1 MSSGSK
7 VFGKRI
13 KELRERKKLTQEKL
27 AEKIGL
33 DLQTISRI
41 ETGYYFTSFENLE
54 KLANALDVTI
64 ADLFDFEH
72 VKTKEELIKEMM
84 LDDDVEDILDLSPE
98 YAFTLTDGSE
108 YVFSSKE

>member
-1 MSSGSK
+1 MSSGNK

-27 AEKIGL
+27 AEKVGL

-54 KLANALDVTI
+54 KLAEALDVTI
-64 ADLFDFEH
+64 ADLFNFGH
-72 VKTKEELIKEMM
+72 VKPKEELIKEIDTE
-84 LDDDVEDILDLSPE
+84 LANSSEKDVQRIHKLIFGYL
-98 YAFTLTDGSE
+98 
-108 YVFSSKE
+108 K

>member
-1 MSSGSK
+1 MSSGNK

-27 AEKIGL
+27 AEKVGL

-54 KLANALDVTI
+54 KLANALDVTM
-64 ADLFDFEH
+64 ADLFNFGH
-72 VKTKEELIKEMM
+72 VKTKEELIQEINTELSISSEK
-84 LDDDVEDILDLSPE
+84 DVQRIHKLIFGYL
-98 YAFTLTDGSE
+98 
-108 YVFSSKE
+108 K

>member
-72 VKTKEELIKEMM
+72 VKTKEELIKEINIA
-84 LDDDVEDILDLSPE
+84 LNNSDEKDVQRIHKLIFGYL
-98 YAFTLTDGSE
+98 
-108 YVFSSKE
+108 K

>member
-1 MSSGSK
+1 MSSGNK

-27 AEKIGL
+27 AEKVGL

-54 KLANALDVTI
+54 KLADALDVTI
-64 ADLFDFEH
+64 ADLFNFGH
-72 VKTKEELIKEMM
+72 VKPKEELIKEINTE
-84 LDDDVEDILDLSPE
+84 LANSSEKDVQ
-98 YAFTLTDGSE
+98 
-108 YVFSSKE
+108 

>member
-1 MSSGSK
+1 MSSGNK

-27 AEKIGL
+27 AEKVGL

-54 KLANALDVTI
+54 KLANALDVTM
-64 ADLFDFEH
+64 ADLFNFGH
-72 VKTKEELIKEMM
+72 VKTKEELIKEINTE
-84 LDDDVEDILDLSPE
+84 LSTSSEKDVQRIHKLIFGYL
-98 YAFTLTDGSE
+98 
-108 YVFSSKE
+108 K

>member
-1 MSSGSK
+1 MSSGNK

-27 AEKIGL
+27 AEKVGL

-54 KLANALDVTI
+54 KLANSTSDT
-64 ADLFDFEH
+64 
-72 VKTKEELIKEMM
+72 
-84 LDDDVEDILDLSPE
+84 
-98 YAFTLTDGSE
+98 
-108 YVFSSKE
+108 

>member
-1 MSSGSK
+1 MSSGNK

-27 AEKIGL
+27 AEKVGL

-54 KLANALDVTI
+54 KLADALDVTM
-64 ADLFDFEH
+64 ADLFNFGH
-72 VKTKEELIKEMM
+72 VKPKEELIKEINTE
-84 LDDDVEDILDLSPE
+84 LSISSEKDVQRIHKLIFGYL
-98 YAFTLTDGSE
+98 
-108 YVFSSKE
+108 K

>member
-1 MSSGSK
+1 MSSGNK

-27 AEKIGL
+27 AEKVGL

-54 KLANALDVTI
+54 KLANALDVTM
-64 ADLFDFEH
+64 ADLFNFGH
-72 VKTKEELIKEMM
+72 LKTKEELIKEINTE
-84 LDDDVEDILDLSPE
+84 LSASSEKDVQRIHKLIFGYL
-98 YAFTLTDGSE
+98 
-108 YVFSSKE
+108 K

>member
-13 KELRERKKLTQEKL
+13 KELRERKQLTQEKL

-64 ADLFDFEH
+64 ADLFDFGH
-72 VKTKEELIKEMM
+72 VKTKEELIKEINIA
-84 LDDDVEDILDLSPE
+84 LNNSAEKDVQIIHKLIFGYL
-98 YAFTLTDGSE
+98 
-108 YVFSSKE
+108 K

>member
-1 MSSGSK
+1 MSSGNK

-27 AEKIGL
+27 AEKAGL

-54 KLANALDVTI
+54 KLANALDVTM
-64 ADLFDFEH
+64 ADLFNFGH
-72 VKTKEELIKEMM
+72 LKTKEELIKEINTE
-84 LDDDVEDILDLSPE
+84 LSTSSEKDVQRIHKLIFGYL
-98 YAFTLTDGSE
+98 
-108 YVFSSKE
+108 K

>member
-1 MSSGSK
+1 MSSGNK

-13 KELRERKKLTQEKL
+13 KELRERKKLTQERL
-27 AEKIGL
+27 AEKVGL

-64 ADLFDFEH
+64 ADLFNFGH
-72 VKTKEELIKEMM
+72 VKSKDELIKEINTE
-84 LDDDVEDILDLSPE
+84 LANSSEKDVQRIHKMIFG
-98 YAFTLTDGSE
+98 YFI
-108 YVFSSKE
+108 

>member
-1 MSSGSK
+1 MSSGNK

-27 AEKIGL
+27 AEKVRL

-54 KLANALDVTI
+54 KLADALDVTI
-64 ADLFDFEH
+64 ADLFNFGH
-72 VKTKEELIKEMM
+72 VKPKEELIKEINTE
-84 LDDDVEDILDLSPE
+84 LANSSEKDVQRIHKLIFGYL
-98 YAFTLTDGSE
+98 
-108 YVFSSKE
+108 K

>member
-1 MSSGSK
+1 MSSGNK

-27 AEKIGL
+27 AEKVGL

-54 KLANALDVTI
+54 KLADALDVTI
-64 ADLFDFEH
+64 ADLFNFGH
-72 VKTKEELIKEMM
+72 VKPKEELIKEINTE
-84 LDDDVEDILDLSPE
+84 LANSSEKDVQRIHKLIFGYL
-98 YAFTLTDGSE
+98 
-108 YVFSSKE
+108 K

>member
-1 MSSGSK
+1 MSSGNK

-27 AEKIGL
+27 AEKVGL

-54 KLANALDVTI
+54 KLADALDVTI
-64 ADLFDFEH
+64 ADLFNFGH
-72 VKTKEELIKEMM
+72 VKPKEELIKEINTA
-84 LDDDVEDILDLSPE
+84 LANSSEKDVQ
-98 YAFTLTDGSE
+98 
-108 YVFSSKE
+108 

>member
-1 MSSGSK
+1 MSSGNK

-27 AEKIGL
+27 AEKVGL

-54 KLANALDVTI
+54 KLANALDVTM
-64 ADLFDFEH
+64 ADLFNFEH
-72 VKTKEELIKEMM
+72 IKTKEELIKEINTE
-84 LDDDVEDILDLSPE
+84 LSTSSEKDVQRIHKLIFGYL
-98 YAFTLTDGSE
+98 
-108 YVFSSKE
+108 K

>member
-1 MSSGSK
+1 MSSGNK

-27 AEKIGL
+27 AEKVGL

-54 KLANALDVTI
+54 KLANALDVTM
-64 ADLFDFEH
+64 ADLFNFGH
-72 VKTKEELIKEMM
+72 LKTKEELIKEINTE
-84 LDDDVEDILDLSPE
+84 LSTSSEKDVQRIHKLIFGYL
-98 YAFTLTDGSE
+98 
-108 YVFSSKE
+108 K

>member
-1 MSSGSK
+1 MSSGNK

-27 AEKIGL
+27 AEKVGL

-54 KLANALDVTI
+54 KLADALDVTI
-64 ADLFDFEH
+64 ADLFNFGH
-72 VKTKEELIKEMM
+72 VKPKEELLKEINTE
-84 LDDDVEDILDLSPE
+84 LANSSEKDVQRIHKLIFGDL
-98 YAFTLTDGSE
+98 
-108 YVFSSKE
+108 K